1 MPVVF
6 VVDNDCRTRA
16 SLESVIHSAGWLPQ
30 SYGSARD
37 FLSCERPRGPSCLIL
52 DMHLPDLNGLELQKL
67 VSKDRAET
75 TIVFM
80 AEHSDVSTTVRAIK
94 AGAVEFLIKPFSE
107 DVLLPAIEQALER
120 SGIIS
125 TLNLELRELE
135 ERHKSLSCRE
145 RDVLE
150 LVVSGL
156 LNKQIGF
163 ELGISEITVKAH
175 RGKVMRKMMARSLP
189 ELVNMWAKLRPPS
202 RRQFYMDRAA

>member
-1 MPVVF
+1 M
-6 VVDNDCRTRA
+6 D
-16 SLESVIHSAGWLPQ
+16 
-30 SYGSARD
+30 
-37 FLSCERPRGPSCLIL
+37 
-52 DMHLPDLNGLELQKL
+52 LPDLNGLEFQKL

-75 TIVFM
+75 SIVFM
-80 AEHSDVSTTVRAIK
+80 AEHSDVSTTVKAIK
-94 AGAVEFLIKPFSE
+94 AGAVEFLVKPFSE

-120 SGIIS
+120 SRIIAR
-125 TLNLELRELE
+125 LNSELRELE
-135 ERHKSLSCRE
+135 ERHQSLSCRE

-156 LNKQIGF
+156 LNKQIGY

-202 RRQFYMDRAA
+202 RQQIYMDRAA